1 MGSLASTRQQT
12 SMPTQTFSSPE
23 AYVAGIG
30 NANLRISLI
39 LRKTLTPWV
48 FSSLDLPDLRLQW
61 GQGGGCTLTEG
72 AVVRAGGVI
81 LFPTHNV
88 KAMHMNGR
96 QFDEQTVR
104 LQMQG
109 DELSLAS
116 TEPHRW
122 FSMSIPGDLLA
133 EWSGTGTM
141 IKALS
146 SRFIEIPRDRAE
158 MVRRAV
164 TQLGLIVQR
173 APDALESPSALKATT
188 RKLRDLIRGAI
199 WGLPIAA
206 ASPGRQSASRSQIV
220 RVVIDAIDSQGGEY
234 VTVPDLASA
243 AGVSERTLR
252 AAFHDYCG
260 IGPVQFLRLR
270 TLNLVRDA
278 LRSSDPALTT
288 VTEVATRFGV
298 WELGRLARDYRLL
311 FGEFPSQTLRRA
323 Q

>member
-1 MGSLASTRQQT
+1 
-12 SMPTQTFSSPE
+12 MPTQTFSSPE

-30 NANLRISLI
+30 NANLRVSLV
-39 LRKTLTPWV
+39 LRRSLAPWK
-48 FSSLDLPDLRLQW
+48 FSSLDLSDLRLQW

-72 AVVRAGGVI
+72 TVVRAGGVI
-81 LFPTHNV
+81 LVPTHNV

-96 QFDEQTVR
+96 QFDEQTFR

-122 FSMSIPGDLLA
+122 FSMFIPSDLLA
-133 EWSGTGTM
+133 EWGGTGPMTTT
-141 IKALS
+141 LS
-146 SRFIEIPRDRAE
+146 SRFFEIPEDRAE

-164 TQLGLIVQR
+164 TQLGVIVQR
-173 APDALESPSALKATT
+173 APDALESPAALKATT
-188 RKLRDLIRGAI
+188 RKLTDLIRGAI

-206 ASPGRQSASRSQIV
+206 TSPGRQLTSRSQIV
-220 RVVIDAIDSQGGEY
+220 RAVIDAIDGEGGEY
-234 VTVPDLASA
+234 VTVSDLASV

-252 AAFHDYCG
+252 VAFHDCFG

-270 TLNLVRDA
+270 TLNLVRVA
-278 LRSSDPALTT
+278 LRNSDPALTT
-288 VTEVATRFGV
+288 VSKVATRFGV

-311 FGEFPSQTLRRA
+311 FGELPAETLRHAR
-323 Q
+323 

>member
-1 MGSLASTRQQT
+1 
-12 SMPTQTFSSPE
+12 MPTQTFSSPE

-30 NANLRISLI
+30 NANLRVSLT
-39 LRKTLTPWV
+39 LRKSRVPWM

-72 AVVRAGGVI
+72 AVVREGGVI
-81 LFPTHNV
+81 LFPTHNAR
-88 KAMHMNGR
+88 AMRINGR
-96 QFDEQTVR
+96 RFDAQTFR

-122 FSMSIPGDLLA
+122 FSLSMPGDLLA
-133 EWSGTGTM
+133 EWIGTGTTA
-141 IKALS
+141 KAPS
-146 SRFIEIPRDRAE
+146 SRFLQIPRDRAE
-158 MVRRAV
+158 MFRRAV
-164 TQLGLIVQR
+164 AQLGLIVER
-173 APDALESPSALKATT
+173 APNALDSSAALKTT
-188 RKLRDLIRGAI
+188 ARKLTDLVREAI

-206 ASPGRQSASRSQIV
+206 TSLGRQSIPRSQIV
-220 RVVIDAIDSQGGEY
+220 RVAMNSIDGQGGEF

-252 AAFHDYCG
+252 AAFHDYFG

-270 TLNLVRDA
+270 TLNMVRDA
-278 LRSSDPALTT
+278 LRNSDPARTT

-311 FGEFPSQTLRRA
+311 FGELPSATLRDA
-323 Q
+323 H

>member
-1 MGSLASTRQQT
+1 MSTR
-12 SMPTQTFSSPE
+12 TFSSPE

-30 NANLRISLI
+30 NANLRVSLT
-39 LRKTLTPWV
+39 LRKSRVPWM
-48 FSSLDLPDLRLQW
+48 FSSLDLPNLRLQW

-72 AVVRAGGVI
+72 AVVREGGVI
-81 LFPTHNV
+81 LVPTQNAR
-88 KAMHMNGR
+88 AMRMNGH
-96 QFDEQTVR
+96 QFDAQTFR

-133 EWSGTGTM
+133 EWSGAGVM
-141 IKALS
+141 GKALS
-146 SRFIEIPRDRAE
+146 SRFVQISKDRADTF
-158 MVRRAV
+158 RRAV

-173 APDALESPSALKATT
+173 APNALESSAAVKATA
-188 RKLRDLIRGAI
+188 RKLTDLVRESI
-199 WGLPIAA
+199 WGTPIAA
-206 ASPGRQSASRSQIV
+206 TSIGRQSISRSQIV
-220 RVVIDAIDSQGGEY
+220 RVVMDSIDGLDGEF

-252 AAFHDYCG
+252 SAFHDYFG

-270 TLNLVRDA
+270 TLNQVRAA
-278 LRSSDPALTT
+278 LRDSDPSMTT

-298 WELGRLARDYRLL
+298 WEFGRLARDYRLL
-311 FGEFPSQTLRRA
+311 FGELPSATLRSA
-323 Q
+323 H

>member
-1 MGSLASTRQQT
+1 
-12 SMPTQTFSSPE
+12 MPTQTFSSPE

-30 NANLRISLI
+30 NANLRVSLV
-39 LRKTLTPWV
+39 LRKSLAPWM

-72 AVVRAGGVI
+72 SVVREGGVI
-81 LFPTHNV
+81 LVPTHN
-88 KAMHMNGR
+88 AQTMHMNGH
-96 QFDEQTVR
+96 QFDAQTFR
-104 LQMQG
+104 LQLKG

-122 FSMSIPGDLLA
+122 FSMFIPGALLA
-133 EWSGTGTM
+133 EWSGTGTTA
-141 IKALS
+141 KALS
-146 SRFIEIPRDRAE
+146 SRFFRIPQDRAE
-158 MVRRAV
+158 IFRRAV
-164 TQLGLIVQR
+164 TQLGLIVQQ
-173 APDALESPSALKATT
+173 APDALESSAAVKTT
-188 RKLRDLIRGAI
+188 ARKLTDLVREAI
-199 WGLPIAA
+199 WGLPRAA
-206 ASPGRQSASRSQIV
+206 PSPGRQSIPRSQIV
-220 RVVIDAIDSQGGEY
+220 RVVMDSIDGWGGNY

-252 AAFHDYCG
+252 VAFHDYFG
-260 IGPVQFLRLR
+260 VGPVQFLRLR

-278 LRSSDPALTT
+278 LRKSDPALTT

-311 FGEFPSQTLRRA
+311 FGELPSQTLRRA

>member
-1 MGSLASTRQQT
+1 MS
-12 SMPTQTFSSPE
+12 TQTFSSPE

-30 NANLRISLI
+30 NAHLRVSLV
-39 LRKTLTPWV
+39 LRKSLAPWM

-72 AVVRAGGVI
+72 AVVREGGVI
-81 LFPTHNV
+81 LFPTHNAQ
-88 KAMHMNGR
+88 AMRMNGR
-96 QFDEQTVR
+96 QFDAETFR

-122 FSMSIPGDLLA
+122 FSISMPGDLLA
-133 EWSGTGTM
+133 EWSGAGTTG
-141 IKALS
+141 KKLS
-146 SRFIEIPRDRAE
+146 SRFFQIPPDRAE
-158 MVRRAV
+158 MFRRAV

-173 APDALESPSALKATT
+173 APDALESSAVVKTT
-188 RKLRDLIRGAI
+188 ARKLTDLVRVAI

-206 ASPGRQSASRSQIV
+206 TSLGRHSIPRSQ
-220 RVVIDAIDSQGGEY
+220 VVQVVMDSIDGQDGQFM
-234 VTVPDLASA
+234 TVADLASA

-252 AAFHDYCG
+252 AAFHDYFG

-270 TLNLVRDA
+270 TLNQVRYA
-278 LRSSDPALTT
+278 LRNSDPALTT
-288 VTEVATRFGV
+288 VTEIATRFGV

-311 FGEFPSQTLRRA
+311 FGELPSSTLRSA
-323 Q
+323 H